1 MVQFAWVTELTQT
14 EYMQF
19 PRIVAT
25 TSKMS
30 ILKKPGN
37 FRKWNKLAYLLISY
51 LKNLLLI

>member
-37 FRKWNKLAYLLISY
+37 FRKWNKLAYLLISN